1 MFGDWAS
8 GAFSQGQTVGDGLL
22 QFRIAGYEREGIGII
37 DPVAKLLH
45 GWRMGR
51 STEIQAIV
59 PVVHGQSGPKPE
71 ISAVLLMVIGDPF
84 LIHNVLQLGGQG
96 GAKVEGSLFAGT
108 GMTVRQVQG
117 IEQMGKSKVKGV
129 GQIGEGHQ
137 LLIMVTGFLLF
148 DLVRIGNGKIG
159 IE

>member
-1 MFGDWAS
+1 
-8 GAFSQGQTVGDGLL
+8 
-22 QFRIAGYEREGIGII
+22 
-37 DPVAKLLH
+37 
-45 GWRMGR
+45 
-51 STEIQAIV
+51 
-59 PVVHGQSGPKPE
+59 
-71 ISAVLLMVIGDPF
+71 MVIGDPF

-96 GAKVEGSLFAGT
+96 GAKVEGSLLAGT

-137 LLIMVTGFLLF
+137 LLIMVPGFLLF